1 MTMKNA
7 ELDSRGVLSLI
18 VAEKGTVDSFK
29 VCLCHF
35 VAHIQFPFKLCMSD
49 KLHMHFLFSY
59 SS

>member
-49 KLHMHFLFSY
+49 KLHMHF
-59 SS
+59 